1 MPVQPIMGA
10 RPSIHEMG
18 EHNVDLLYFKQNN
31 KATDNMNKF
40 EQAQGLDQ
48 PDGPSN
54 MPTSRTLGTMGSKEI
69 ISKDGGTVSK
79 TTHNIQSNPRQ

>member
-1 MPVQPIMGA
+1 MGA

-31 KATDNMNKF
+31 DATDNMNMF
-40 EQAQGLDQ
+40 EQAQHSDQ
-48 PDGPSN
+48 PDCASIRS
-54 MPTSRTLGTMGSKEI
+54 TTRTLDTMGSKEI

-79 TTHNIQSNPRQ
+79 PTRNIHSNPRQ